1 MHVCVYIYTF
11 SNCELL
17 INPIIDIVVAAH
29 YMDNHGNSIANT
41 CFLPNSVDGLL
52 LLA

>member
-1 MHVCVYIYTF
+1 MHVCVYIYTC

-17 INPIIDIVVAAH
+17 INPIIDIVVAAR

-41 CFLPNSVDGLL
+41 CLPPNSLDGLL